1 MPVALVVS
9 HPANMP
15 GYNSTVDLEEVQSL
29 SRYCFFSI
37 SNSRTFISSVHVAQ
51 KSCLFILLALL
62 FFFCDY
68 TRILRTIRTISPQ
81 DIELATYPD
90 YNGISA
96 DTKRGQYLPEP
107 GKEQIT

>member
-51 KSCLFILLALL
+51 KSCLFILLAFL
-62 FFFCDY
+62 FFFVITHGSC
-68 TRILRTIRTISPQ
+68 
-81 DIELATYPD
+81 
-90 YNGISA
+90 
-96 DTKRGQYLPEP
+96 LPSGLFPP
-107 GKEQIT
+107 GH